1 VSHELVSRATCGG
14 CVFYRPLNEG
24 LLRLNVY
31 ACHYCSDMGELRG
44 CPISKCTRKRAPNKA
59 RDDKLRVS
67 KFNPNVN
74 HKRQKATKD
83 SV

>member
-1 VSHELVSRATCGG
+1 MSHELVSRATCGG
-14 CVFYRPLNEG
+14 CAHYRLLSEG
-24 LLRLNVY
+24 LLRLKVY
-31 ACHYCSDMGELRG
+31 ACHYCFDMGEPRG
-44 CPISKCTRKRAPNKA
+44 CPIKGCVRKRAPDKA

-67 KFNPNVN
+67 KFNPDMR